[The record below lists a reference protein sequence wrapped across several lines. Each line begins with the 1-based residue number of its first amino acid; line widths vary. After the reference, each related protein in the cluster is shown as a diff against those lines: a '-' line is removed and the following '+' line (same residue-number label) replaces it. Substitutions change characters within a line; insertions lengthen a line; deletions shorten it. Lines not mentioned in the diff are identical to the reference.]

1 MDLSFSHLPESSEEF
16 RERKLSLEE
25 ALALREMGLGASMR
39 GSCLLSHEG
48 CSLSWTWLACYNA
61 SIDPFMALGTVC
73 PTWGG
78 DFRGSLRSSLRLEWG
93 IWTWVGLGPLL
104 QQEAPVF
111 WSSHL
116 PILCQP
122 LSTHG
127 PLNLGNRPPRRDC
140 LLQNYLGKGASS
152 LLRVLADCPPP
163 SGPGS
168 HSLKEQL

>member
-16 RERKLSLEE
+16 RERKLSWEE
-25 ALALREMGLGASMR
+25 ALAFREMGRGASTR
-39 GSCLLSHEG
+39 GSCLLSQEG
-48 CSLSWTWLACYNA
+48 RPLSWTWLP
-61 SIDPFMALGTVC
+61 SIDTSMALGTVC

-93 IWTWVGLGPLL
+93 RWTWVGLGPLL

-111 WSSHL
+111 WSSHF

-122 LSTHG
+122 LSAHRA
-127 PLNLGNRPPRRDC
+127 LNLGKRPLRRDC
-140 LLQNYLGKGASS
+140 LLQNSLGKGASS
-152 LLRVLADCPPP
+152 KVRVLADCPPPP